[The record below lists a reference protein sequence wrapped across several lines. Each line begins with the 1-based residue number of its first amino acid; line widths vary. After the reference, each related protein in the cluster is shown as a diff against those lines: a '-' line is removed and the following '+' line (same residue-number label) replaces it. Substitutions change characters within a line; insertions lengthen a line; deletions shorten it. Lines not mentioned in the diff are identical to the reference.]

1 MGLFSSPKGGS
12 SKSGNQAYPY
22 LMSNFGGWAPAGTN
36 SLGAMSSLLGLGGMG
51 AGPTAGMTIDM
62 AHDGIDDNKGLMP
75 GGKYTIPGAPGAYG
89 SGGAAGAGGGMGGGA
104 MGGFNNFLD
113 SSAYNFIKDEA
124 MSGLTNSAAGQG
136 MLRSG
141 ATAKALQDRA
151 ANIGKT
157 YFDNYLNHLTDVS
170 KLGLGAGGLISGA
183 GNWSKS
189 KGPTQGGMGMDLL
202 GAGLQILPALFA

>member
-1 MGLFSSPKGGS
+1 
-12 SKSGNQAYPY
+12 
-22 LMSNFGGWAPAGTN
+22 
-36 SLGAMSSLLGLGGMG
+36 
-51 AGPTAGMTIDM
+51 
-62 AHDGIDDNKGLMP
+62 KGLMP
-75 GGKYTIPGAPGAYG
+75 GGKYTIPGAPDAYG
-89 SGGAAGAGGGMGGGA
+89 SGGAGVAGGGMGGGA